1 MSGNFWRGDLYR
13 EIGGLIVFALCDVN
27 SFYASCETVF
37 RPDLRGRPVVVLS
50 NNDGCVISR
59 SAEAKPFVKMGEPYF
74 KQKDIFR
81 HHGVVC
87 FSSNYELYADMSN
100 RVMTTLEEMSPRCE
114 KYSIDE
120 VFCDLT
126 GVRNCRV
133 LTEFGHELRAT
144 VRQRTHLTVGV
155 GIAQTKTLAKL
166 ANHAAKRWQQQ
177 TGSVVDLSNAER
189 QRKLMAALP
198 VEEVWGVGRRIAK
211 RLETMGIRTV
221 LQLAD
226 TDIRFIRK
234 HFNVVLERTV
244 RELRGEPCLELE
256 EFAPVKQE
264 IICSRSFGH
273 RITEYEEMRQAIC
286 SYASRAAEKLRQEH
300 QYCRFISVFVK
311 TSPFAPDERY
321 YANNASVTLLTPTQ
335 DSRDIIAAATR
346 CLDAIWQS
354 GCRYQKAGVML
365 GDFYSQGVAQL
376 NLFDEN
382 APRKNSQKLMEV
394 LDRLNAEDGRGTL
407 YFAGQGIQQPWQ
419 MKREMLS
426 PRYTTRYS
434 DLPTVK

>member
-1 MSGNFWRGDLYR
+1 
-13 EIGGLIVFALCDVN
+13 VFALCDVN

-177 TGSVVDLSNAER
+177 TGGVVDLSNAER